1 MKATKPPEKK
11 PEDSNP
17 EIRAFIYQQLSDLE
31 SLMPQGSN
39 VSIVVEDPTMLKIK
53 SNQILG
59 DRKFLKKTK
68 SFKKKVVIQIETAEG
83 NLLVESEHHDVYTAI
98 QAAKENLRGQLS
110 ALQSF
115 LNPDDRDKQISD
127 IIEQKMLH

>member
-1 MKATKPPEKK
+1 MKRTSNS

-31 SLMPQGSN
+31 GLMPQGSN
-39 VSIVVEDPTMLKIK
+39 VSIVVEDPAMLKKAKKIGSSK
-53 SNQILG
+53 KL
-59 DRKFLKKTK
+59 LKKTPP
-68 SFKKKVVIQIETAEG
+68 SKKKVVIQLETAEG
-83 NLLVESEHHDVYTAI
+83 NLLVESEHSDVYVAI
-98 QAAKENLRGQLS
+98 QAAKENLRGQLF

-127 IIEQKMLH
+127 IIEHRILH